1 MTRRP
6 TFTTNQGAFMK
17 QKILLAGL
25 LCLPAI
31 NAAHARG
38 LDISI
43 GNESAQIT
51 YLYESYGQIG
61 IGGNDIGVGFFYNEN
76 DDVVVN
82 GGLLVTGN
90 SLGENRAFQ
99 AGVGVKGYAGY
110 LNDPEKRTDVHPQVD
125 KDSDSV
131 SAIGIGGKLAYIL
144 PSRTPLSISLEAYY
158 APDITAFGD
167 NDGLLEALLRFEV
180 EIAPTTRFF
189 VGYRKLEVDFKNGDE
204 YPLDDAGHV
213 GIRFSF

>member
-1 MTRRP
+1 MT
-6 TFTTNQGAFMK
+6 
-17 QKILLAGL
+17 QKFLLASL
-25 LCLPAI
+25 FCLPAI

-43 GNESAQIT
+43 GNEAAQIT
-51 YLYESYGQIG
+51 YLSESYGQIG

-76 DDVVVN
+76 NDMVVN

-90 SLGENRAFQ
+90 SLGANRAFQ

-110 LNDPEKRTDVHPQVD
+110 LHDPEDRTDIYPAPKRVD
-125 KDSDSV
+125 EDSDSV

-144 PSRTPLSISLEAYY
+144 PSRTPLSLSLEAYY

-167 NDGLLEALLRFEV
+167 NEGLLEAVARFEV

-204 YPLDDAGHV
+204 YPLDETGHV

>member
-1 MTRRP
+1 M
-6 TFTTNQGAFMK
+6 NQKF
-17 QKILLAGL
+17 LLASL
-25 LCLPAI
+25 LCLPAV

-43 GNESAQIT
+43 GNEAAQIT
-51 YLYESYGQIG
+51 YLFESYGQIG
-61 IGGNDIGVGFFYNEN
+61 IGGNDIGAGFFYNEN
-76 DDVVVN
+76 DDMVTN
-82 GGLLVTGN
+82 ANLLVTGN

-110 LNDPEKRTDVHPQVD
+110 LNDPEERTDLDDPVSA
-125 KDSDSV
+125 DSDSV
-131 SAIGIGGKLAYIL
+131 TAIGIGGKLAYIL

-167 NDGLLEALLRFEV
+167 NDGLMEAVVRFEV

-189 VGYRKLEVDFKNGDE
+189 VGYRELEVDFKNGDE
-204 YPLDDAGHV
+204 YPLDETGHV